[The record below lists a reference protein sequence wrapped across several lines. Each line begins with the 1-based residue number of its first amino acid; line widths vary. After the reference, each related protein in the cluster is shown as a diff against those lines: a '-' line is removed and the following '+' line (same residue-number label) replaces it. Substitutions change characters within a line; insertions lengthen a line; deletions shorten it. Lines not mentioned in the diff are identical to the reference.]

1 MYGDDILVFWKS
13 QLSITNEALFSIQ
26 IYWYTILPIK
36 EGITLQLIDQA
47 NTPIWS
53 VFSQLSRKS
62 FWMNVNYTPIAQ
74 NAKLKTKNQN

>member
-1 MYGDDILVFWKS
+1 MKHF
-13 QLSITNEALFSIQ
+13 FSIQ

-36 EGITLQLIDQA
+36 EGITLQLNDQA

-62 FWMNVNYTPIAQ
+62 FKMNVNYTPIAQ
-74 NAKLKTKNQN
+74 NAILKTKNQN